1 MTLRIPEF
9 IRFLFQRSRSM
20 MLAMA
25 LMGVLSGLCSAAV
38 LALINRVLQGEKE
51 AGWMLAVG
59 FVAIVAGKLLAQVAS
74 QLMLSRF
81 SQDTTLELS
90 LTLCEKILKAPF
102 RCTEEQGPSKLMV
115 ALSDDVSMLAWSIQ
129 CLPTLAMNA
138 AVVAGCGVYLA
149 WLSWPTF
156 LLVVTATLL
165 GAWGYQWLHTRAFA
179 SIYASREAR
188 TLLFTHFR
196 SLTEGLKELLMHRD
210 RRQEFLKEE
219 VYGAADRYRRT
230 SIKSSTHYAFA
241 EASSH
246 LAFYAMIGAILFLM
260 PSLFTLPSE
269 SLIGYVVVLLYMMSP
284 IWGIIG
290 TLPTVERG
298 QVAYDNIMRLGIS
311 LDESAVAEGGA
322 VAPIDPAKRPTVEL
336 RNVAFTYAHDA
347 KREVSFSLGPIDFDL
362 RPGELIFVI
371 GGNGS
376 GKSTFVKVLTGLY
389 TPQAGQIRLGAT
401 SITEA
406 NREWYREHFSVVFSD
421 FYLFE
426 KLLGL
431 ESDKVAAEAKSYL
444 SMLQIDRKV
453 SVKGRAFSTTD
464 LSQGQRKRLA
474 LVSAYLEDRPIY
486 VFDEWAAD
494 QDPEYKEI
502 FYRRLLPDLRAR
514 GKSVVVITHDDRYFH
529 LGDTVFKLED
539 GKMVTADAAQTYGYL
554 RASGTV

>member
-1 MTLRIPEF
+1 MIARIPEF
-9 IRFLFQRSRSM
+9 IRFLFRRSRSM

-25 LMGVLSGLCSAAV
+25 LIGVLSGLCSAAV
-38 LALINRVLQGEKE
+38 LALINRVLQGGGE
-51 AGWMLAVG
+51 AGGLIAAG
-59 FVAIVAGKLLAQVAS
+59 FAAIVMAKLITQVAS
-74 QLMLSRF
+74 QLMLTRF

-90 LTLCEKILKAPF
+90 LTLCEKILRAPF

-129 CLPTLAMNA
+129 SLPSLAMNA

-165 GAWGYQWLHTRAFA
+165 GAWGYQWLHRRAFA

-188 TLLFTHFR
+188 TQLFKHFR

-210 RRQEFLKEE
+210 RRREFLKEE

-230 SIKSSTHYAFA
+230 SIEASTHYAIA

-246 LAFYAMIGAILFLM
+246 MAFYAMVGTILFVM
-260 PSLFTLPSE
+260 PSVLALPSE

-290 TLPTVERG
+290 ILPTVEKG

-311 LDESAVAEGGA
+311 LDESVATGRGA
-322 VAPIDPAKRPTVEL
+322 VALVDPAERPTVEL
-336 RNVAFTYAHDA
+336 RNVSFTYAHDA

-362 RPGELIFVI
+362 RPGELVFVI

-389 TPQAGQIRLGAT
+389 TPQTGQIRLGAT
-401 SITEA
+401 SVTEG
-406 NREWYREHFSVVFSD
+406 NREWYREHYSVVFSD

-431 ESDKVAAEAKSYL
+431 ESEKVATEAKSYL
-444 SMLQIDRKV
+444 SLLQIEGKVGVKDRV
-453 SVKGRAFSTTD
+453 FSTTD

-494 QDPEYKEI
+494 QDPEYKDI
-502 FYRRLLPDLRAR
+502 FYHRLLPDLRAR

-529 LGDTVFKLED
+529 LGDRVVKLED
-539 GKMVTADAAQTYGYL
+539 GKMVAADAARTYGYQ